1 MNMDESRL
9 VVTELFN
16 DGLYNLRLKE
26 DIYPDYTLKRYN
38 SELLAKRDDEG
49 YRGQIARYLP
59 TIYIDGDDFGQSKEY
74 KVRAQTTSFGSL
86 ASEDYDNYTKA
97 NMVGYQTIKMFEDI
111 IKRYEAGEEIKSEI
125 IFDSDNLKDG
135 E

>member
-1 MNMDESRL
+1 MRNEESRM

-26 DIYPDYTLKRYN
+26 EFYPNYTLKRYN
-38 SELLAKRDDEG
+38 AELLVKRGDEG

-59 TIYIDGDDFGQSKEY
+59 FIYIDGDDFGESKEY

-111 IKRYEAGEEIKSEI
+111 IKRYEAGEEIKGEI
-125 IFDSDNLKDG
+125 IFDSDNLKGD